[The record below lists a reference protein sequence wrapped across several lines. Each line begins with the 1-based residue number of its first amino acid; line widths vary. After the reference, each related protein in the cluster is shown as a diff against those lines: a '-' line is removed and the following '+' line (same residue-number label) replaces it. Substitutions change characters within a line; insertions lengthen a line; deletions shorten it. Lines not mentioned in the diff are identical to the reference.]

1 MSLVKVF
8 IAGSRSVSR
17 LDDALKQRLD
27 RIVAEQHE
35 VLVGDAN
42 GADRAVQQY
51 LADRQYQT
59 VTVYCTGGHCRNNVG
74 GWKTVPV
81 EAPAGVRGGFD
92 FYAAKDREMAAHAT
106 HGLMLWDGESRGTL
120 TNIKNLVRD
129 NRPVVVYLSAAKAF
143 LNLKT
148 PADLD
153 VLIAQAGSSAGHE
166 VRRHA

>member
-1 MSLVKVF
+1 MAPVKVF

-17 LDDALKQRLD
+17 LNDALKQRLD

-51 LADRQYQT
+51 LADRQYRT
-59 VTVYCTGGHCRNNVG
+59 VTVYCTGGRCRNNVG
-74 GWKTVPV
+74 GWSTLPV
-81 EAPAGVRGGFD
+81 EPPAGVRAGFD
-92 FYAAKDREMAAHAT
+92 FYAAKDREMAVHAT

-120 TNIKNLVRD
+120 TNIKNLVR
-129 NRPVVVYLSAAKAF
+129 NNKPVVVYLSAAKTF

-153 VLIAQAGSSAGHE
+153 VLLAQAGSSAGHE
-166 VRRHA
+166 VRRRA